1 MVLNKIRDVV
11 VKKFK
16 VQPQNVNVGTRL
28 REDLNVDSLDAV
40 ELIMELED
48 TFNVKISDDEAQKL
62 KTIGDIVNFI
72 QPKVQPKV
80 K

>member
-1 MVLNKIRDVV
+1 MVLNQIRDVV

-16 VQPQNVNVGTRL
+16 VQPENVNAATRL

-62 KTIGDIVNFI
+62 KTIGDIVSFI
-72 QPKVQPKV
+72 EPKV

>member
-1 MVLNKIRDVV
+1 MVLDKIRDVV

-16 VQPQNVNVGTRL
+16 VQPENVSDKTRL

-62 KTIGDIVNFI
+62 KTIGDIVSFI
-72 QPKVQPKV
+72 EPKV